1 MNNIRLK
8 ILRYRIEKEKDYDK
22 QLKLTTKYLKIKRK
36 QLENA

>member
-22 QLKLTTKYLKIKRK
+22 QLKLAIKYLKIKRK